1 MCSDARIEYRHR
13 WIKQRIRTLAYENS
27 KSTAERTWNGDDMIR
42 WLTMLNRGFHISDY
56 GMLALSSFT
65 SHWRQSVQH
74 SYVHASAR
82 KSGHDGWN
90 RFPVIGCFLG
100 WTFIEILQDICL
112 REVGVTISTLWMMLH
127 RSLEYCGRDK
137 PVVEILVPDQ
147 KWSVWYHSQ
156 KRILIEAAVIVEE
169 TSPTRVH
176 ERGLTSSTVNWWALT

>member
-13 WIKQRIRTLAYENS
+13 WIKQRIRTLAYGNS

-112 REVGVTISTLWMMLH
+112 REVGVTISTLWMILH
-127 RSLEYCGRDK
+127 RSLDT
-137 PVVEILVPDQ
+137 
-147 KWSVWYHSQ
+147 
-156 KRILIEAAVIVEE
+156 AEE
-169 TSPTRVH
+169 TSQWSRFLCRTRSEVFGIIH
-176 ERGLTSSTVNWWALT
+176 KKGFSSKQQL